1 MKILIS
7 DNLAKVGVELL
18 QQRGQFEVDF
28 KPGLKPEELKAAIGD
43 YEGLIVRSES
53 KVTADIIAAADK
65 LKVIGRAGSGVDNI
79 DTPAATARGIVVM
92 NAAAGNSVTTAEQTI
107 ALLMAL
113 ARKIPQAHAKLKNGV
128 WDKKSFM
135 GTELQGKTL
144 GIIGLGN
151 IGKIVAARAQGLAM
165 KVVAYD
171 PFITKEA
178 AAKAGIEVGT
188 LHEVFTRADFV
199 TVHTPLTDETR
210 GIVGTAAFE
219 KMKKGVRI
227 INCAR
232 GGLVDETALYHA
244 LKSGKVAGAALDV
257 FVKEPVPADHPLLT
271 LDEVIVTPHLGAS
284 TTEAQDSVAVIIA
297 EQVANYLETGAIAGA
312 VNVSAVSAEALKVFR
327 PYLELGEKL
336 GAFQSQYFEQPVSE
350 IQINY
355 SGEVA
360 DLDVKPI
367 TQAILAGLLAP
378 FSARVNQVNASVI
391 AEERGLRVTEAKAR
405 APHDYTTQI
414 EVIVKGEDAQA
425 SVAGTLFGRDDLRIV
440 AIDDY
445 RVEALPKGNL
455 LLIRNDDKPG
465 VVGRVGTFLGEQ
477 FINIAQL
484 NLSRNR
490 AGGTAMSV
498 YQVDEALRGS
508 TLQELSQ
515 VPLVLS
521 VKQISL

>member
-18 QQRGQFEVDF
+18 QQRGKFEVDF
-28 KPGLKPEELKAAIGD
+28 KPGLKPEELKAQISAYD
-43 YEGLIVRSES
+43 GLIVRSES
-53 KVTADIIAAADK
+53 KVTADIIAAADN

-107 ALLMAL
+107 ALLMSL
-113 ARKIPQAHAKLKNGV
+113 ARKTPQAHAKLKNGV

-135 GTELQGKTL
+135 GVELQGKTL
-144 GIIGLGN
+144 GVIGLGN
-151 IGKIVAARAQGLAM
+151 IGKIVASRALGLAM

-178 AAKAGIEVGT
+178 AAKAGIELGS
-188 LHEVFTRADFV
+188 LDDVFTRADFL
-199 TVHTPLTDETR
+199 TVHTPLTEETR
-210 GIVGTAAFE
+210 GIVGAAAFE

-232 GGLVDETALYHA
+232 GGLVDEQALYDA
-244 LKSGKVAGAALDV
+244 IKSGKVAGAALDV
-257 FVKEPVPADHPLLT
+257 FVKEPVPTDHPLLT

-284 TTEAQDSVAVIIA
+284 TTEAQDTVAVIIA
-297 EQVANYLETGAIAGA
+297 EEVANYLETGAIAGA
-312 VNVSAVSAEALKVFR
+312 VNVAAVSAEALKVVG
-327 PYLELGEKL
+327 PYLALGEKL
-336 GAFQSQYFEQPVSE
+336 GGFQSQYFEAPVSE
-350 IQINY
+350 VQITY

-367 TQAILAGLLAP
+367 TQAILTGLLAP

-391 AEERGLRVTEAKAR
+391 AEERGIRVTETKAR
-405 APHDYTTQI
+405 APHDYAALI
-414 EVIVKGEDAQA
+414 EVVVKGETGQA

-440 AIDDY
+440 EIDSY
-445 RVEALPKGNL
+445 RVEAVPKGNL

-465 VVGRVGTFLGEQ
+465 VVGRVGTFLGEH

-498 YQVDEALRGS
+498 YQIDEQLRGS
-508 TLQELSQ
+508 ILQELAQ

-521 VKQISL
+521 VKQINL

>member
-18 QQRGQFEVDF
+18 QQRGKFEVAF
-28 KPGLKPEELKAAIGD
+28 KPGLKPEELKAQIGAYD
-43 YEGLIVRSES
+43 GLIVRSES

-107 ALLMAL
+107 AL

-144 GIIGLGN
+144 GVIGLGN
-151 IGKIVAARAQGLAM
+151 IGKIVASRALGLAM

-171 PFITKEA
+171 PFITRDA
-178 AAKAGIEVGT
+178 AAKAGIELGS
-188 LHEVFTRADFV
+188 LDDVFTRADFL
-199 TVHTPLTDETR
+199 TVHTPLTEETR
-210 GIVGTAAFE
+210 GIVGAAAFE
-219 KMKKGVRI
+219 KMKNGVRI

-232 GGLVDETALYHA
+232 GGLVDEQALYDA
-244 LKSGKVAGAALDV
+244 IKSGKVAGAALDV

-271 LDEVIVTPHLGAS
+271 LDEVVVTPHLGAS
-284 TTEAQDSVAVIIA
+284 TNEAQDSVAVIIA

-312 VNVSAVSAEALKVFR
+312 VNVAAVSAEALKVVG
-327 PYLELGEKL
+327 PYLTLGEKL
-336 GAFQSQYFEQPVSE
+336 GAFQSQYFDQPISE
-350 IQINY
+350 VQINY
-355 SGEVA
+355 RGEVA

-367 TQAILAGLLAP
+367 TQAVLTGLLAP

-391 AEERGLRVTEAKAR
+391 AEERGLRVTETKAR
-405 APHDYTTQI
+405 APQDYAALI
-414 EVIVKGEDAQA
+414 EVIVKGEGAQA
-425 SVAGTLFGRDDLRIV
+425 CVAGTLFGRDDLRIV
-440 AIDDY
+440 EIDDY
-445 RVEALPKGNL
+445 RVEAVPNGNL

-477 FINIAQL
+477 FVNIAQL

-508 TLQELSQ
+508 TLQELAQ

-521 VKQISL
+521 VKQINL

>member
-18 QQRGQFEVDF
+18 QQRGNFEVDF
-28 KPGLKPEELKAAIGD
+28 KPGLKPEELKAQIGAYD
-43 YEGLIVRSES
+43 GLIVRSES
-53 KVTADIIAAADK
+53 KVTADIIAAADN

-107 ALLMAL
+107 ALLMSL
-113 ARKIPQAHAKLKNGV
+113 ARKTPQAHAKLKNGV

-135 GTELQGKTL
+135 GVELQGKTL
-144 GIIGLGN
+144 GVIGLGN
-151 IGKIVAARAQGLAM
+151 IGKIVASRALGLAM

-171 PFITKEA
+171 PFITKDA
-178 AAKAGIEVGT
+178 AAKAGIELGT
-188 LHEVFTRADFV
+188 LDEVFTRADFL
-199 TVHTPLTDETR
+199 TVHTPLTEETR
-210 GIVGTAAFE
+210 GIVGAAAFE
-219 KMKKGVRI
+219 KMKTGVRI

-232 GGLVDETALYHA
+232 GGLVDEQALFDA
-244 LKSGKVAGAALDV
+244 IKSGKVAGAALDV
-257 FVKEPVPADHPLLT
+257 FVKEPVPTDHPLLT

-284 TTEAQDSVAVIIA
+284 TNEAQDSVAVIIA
-297 EQVANYLETGAIAGA
+297 EQLANYLETGAIAGA
-312 VNVSAVSAEALKVFR
+312 VNVSAVSAEALKVVG
-327 PYLELGEKL
+327 PYLALGEKL
-336 GAFQSQYFEQPVSE
+336 GAFQSQYFDKPISE
-350 IQINY
+350 VQITY
-355 SGEVA
+355 RGEVA
-360 DLDVKPI
+360 DLDVKPV

-391 AEERGLRVTEAKAR
+391 AEERGLRVTETKAR
-405 APHDYTTQI
+405 APQDYAALI
-414 EVIVKGEDAQA
+414 EVTVKGEDAQA

-440 AIDDY
+440 EIDDY
-445 RVEALPKGNL
+445 RVEAVPKGNL

-498 YQVDEALRGS
+498 YQIDEQLRGS
-508 TLQELSQ
+508 TLQELTQ

-521 VKQISL
+521 VKQINL